1 MCIYFYITAYIH
13 VYIDGYWYIHLNIIY
28 IHVTTGNK
36 DNYNDVSS
44 SWQACIVAADFSYIP
59 ISSTIQSIQ
68 EQIDAKTQNTKICVN
83 TAYTNYCS
91 NSQTCAYAIISCLQG
106 TTASL
111 PSIPD
116 IPIPNGYYTTG
127 LSYLGV
133 ETIIFSS
140 FALASTYRSLRH
152 PSWLISNI
160 VLCFWFTFAILAYYT
175 VNPIIP
181 APTQINSTLIT
192 YLYYSRSYHKYR
204 NLNNGDN
211 HCKLSFQ
218 IVWVY
223 QVSWLISHW

>member
-1 MCIYFYITAYIH
+1 M
-13 VYIDGYWYIHLNIIY
+13 
-28 IHVTTGNK
+28 
-36 DNYNDVSS
+36 
-44 SWQACIVAADFSYIP
+44 
-59 ISSTIQSIQ
+59 
-68 EQIDAKTQNTKICVN
+68 N

-91 NSQTCAYAIISCLQG
+91 NSQTCGYAILSCLQG
-106 TTASL
+106 TSSSL

-127 LSYLGV
+127 LSYIGI

-140 FALASTYRSLRH
+140 IALASTYRSLRH

-204 NLNNGDN
+204 KLNNGDN
-211 HCKLSFQ
+211 HCELSFQ

-223 QVSWLISHW
+223 QVSWHISN

>member
-1 MCIYFYITAYIH
+1 M
-13 VYIDGYWYIHLNIIY
+13 NIIC
-28 IHVTTGNK
+28 IHITTGNK

-44 SWQACIVAADFSYIP
+44 TWQACIVAADFSYIP
-59 ISSTIQSIQ
+59 LQSLQ
-68 EQIDAKTQNTKICVN
+68 EQIDTQTQNTQICVR
-83 TAYTNYCS
+83 TALKDC
-91 NSQTCAYAIISCLQG
+91 SQTCGNEIKSCLQG
-106 TTASL
+106 AAASL
-111 PSIPD
+111 SD

-204 NLNNGDN
+204 NLNDGDN

-223 QVSWLISHW
+223 QVS